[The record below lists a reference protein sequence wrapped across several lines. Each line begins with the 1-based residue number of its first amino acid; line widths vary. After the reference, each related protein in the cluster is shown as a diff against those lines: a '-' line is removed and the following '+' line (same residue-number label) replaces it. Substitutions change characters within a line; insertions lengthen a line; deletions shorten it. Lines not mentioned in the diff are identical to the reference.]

1 MLSRLLRRFAA
12 AVAAIGAVLFIG
24 GNRAEAALEFELTSS
39 GPAQFFY
46 ASSSN
51 SGVVTINTPVDNYS
65 GQVET
70 TLTNSPG
77 SSTLGVISTTLN
89 LTLVN
94 TNGPSSTLTVTV
106 MVINQIGALDTT
118 PNGGTTAISVTA
130 GQLSG
135 STLKPWTAPSGTH
148 LVATANTSTSSSV
161 VSTGGTAATTTY
173 VDSPPLAGSPAVP
186 GTMVVTSGS
195 LSLPNPQASVLMSA
209 PVTSTGTYS
218 FSQSVTVTGLTTVA
232 GPPNPA
238 VNITGTSTV
247 AGVVPEPSSMALAG
261 LGALGFI
268 GYGLRRRKASG
279 T

>member
-1 MLSRLLRRFAA
+1 
-12 AVAAIGAVLFIG
+12 
-24 GNRAEAALEFELTSS
+24 
-39 GPAQFFY
+39 
-46 ASSSN
+46 
-51 SGVVTINTPVDNYS
+51 
-65 GQVET
+65 
-70 TLTNSPG
+70 
-77 SSTLGVISTTLN
+77 
-89 LTLVN
+89 
-94 TNGPSSTLTVTV
+94 
-106 MVINQIGALDTT
+106 
-118 PNGGTTAISVTA
+118 
-130 GQLSG
+130 
-135 STLKPWTAPSGTH
+135 
-148 LVATANTSTSSSV
+148 
-161 VSTGGTAATTTY
+161 
-173 VDSPPLAGSPAVP
+173 
-186 GTMVVTSGS
+186 MVVTSGS